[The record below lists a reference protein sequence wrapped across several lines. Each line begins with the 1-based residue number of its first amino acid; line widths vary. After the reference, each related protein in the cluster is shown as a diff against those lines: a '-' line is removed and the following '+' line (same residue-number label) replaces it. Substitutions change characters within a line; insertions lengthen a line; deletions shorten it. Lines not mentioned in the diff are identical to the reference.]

1 MTLTAGNQRMDDDG
15 DDDVETHD
23 HLVDDEVVSPRVV
36 ERLREQATVIVSD
49 ILASAME
56 QIRLTSTDAEF

>member
-1 MTLTAGNQRMDDDG
+1 MDD

>member
-1 MTLTAGNQRMDDDG
+1 MDD

-36 ERLREQATVIVSD
+36 ERLREQATVMVSD

-56 QIRLTSTDAEF
+56 QIQLTSTNGEY